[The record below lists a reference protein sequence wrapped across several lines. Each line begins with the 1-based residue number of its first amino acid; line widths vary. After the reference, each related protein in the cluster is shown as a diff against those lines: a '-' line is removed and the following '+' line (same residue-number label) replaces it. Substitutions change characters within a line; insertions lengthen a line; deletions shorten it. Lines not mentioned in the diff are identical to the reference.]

1 MSLTPF
7 WMLNNEFTVF
17 IYCLFEWSVIYLA
30 SPCPLRSPVL
40 FRRKTARYMGFYRLP
55 ATFFLLLCLYLILVV
70 VTHINGKRSVFFI
83 RKCCDSRF
91 DDITKV
97 LPHVTN
103 WVHINPQSN
112 RDMCGKKYISHPPS
126 EINNHYQT
134 INGLNYRVTVFPQC
148 KQPRPFYRMKSFK
161 EHFEEVNVLQLNTL
175 HTTAFLLSRYA
186 INVILI
192 PTPGKVYHLLRR
204 QYYTPKYE

>member
-7 WMLNNEFTVF
+7 WMLNNESTVF
-17 IYCLFEWSVIYLA
+17 IYCLFVWSVIYLA

-55 ATFFLLLCLYLILVV
+55 ATFFSTFMSLPYPGGCDAYKWKAL
-70 VTHINGKRSVFFI
+70 SFFI

-91 DDITKV
+91 DDIPKV

-148 KQPRPFYRMKSFK
+148 KQPRPF
-161 EHFEEVNVLQLNTL
+161 
-175 HTTAFLLSRYA
+175 LSNE
-186 INVILI
+186 II
-192 PTPGKVYHLLRR
+192 
-204 QYYTPKYE
+204 